1 MISMMCTKA
10 PCVDHFLNG
19 YAPMAFPHL
28 SGSTSGHIFRNSMD
42 TIHPLDRQVALLG
55 RAP

>member
-1 MISMMCTKA
+1 MMCTKA
-10 PCVDHFLNG
+10 PCVDHFPNG

-28 SGSTSGHIFRNSMD
+28 SGSFTSGHIFRKKSMD